1 MSVLAE
7 ELKTWGRIGAKRL
20 FAPAFLH
27 RLRVSRQ
34 KARRRAVRASQSNA
48 LPPLTQAQIEDDLRA
63 LGLTRGRDLLVHSA
77 LSKIGPL
84 EGGAE
89 TMIRA
94 LIAVVGPESTIV
106 MPTYPMPATMHE
118 WMTDPTPFCLA
129 TSPSRMGALTEV
141 FRGMHGTLRSAHP
154 THSVAAYGPAAE
166 LYTCDHHKVVT
177 PCAEGSPFRIHN
189 DRGGDILCLGTG
201 VGKITSYHVVEDYL
215 DDYPLPV
222 YLDQRMAKDV
232 IHSDGL
238 RSRVEI
244 VVGNPKLSPWRVDN
258 FKPKETEFLGH
269 LRSYAVMQ
277 EGKIGSATSHL
288 IDGVRFHEMML
299 DLTRKGTTI
308 YHLPRFG
315 RRLAL
320 QSAFR

>member
-1 MSVLAE
+1 MSVLTE
-7 ELKTWGRIGAKRL
+7 ELKTWGLIGVKR
-20 FAPAFLH
+20 FVAPALLH

-34 KARRRAVRASQSNA
+34 KARRRSARASQSNA
-48 LPPLTQAQIEDDLRA
+48 LPPMTQAQIEDDLRA
-63 LGLTRGRDLLVHSA
+63 LGLARGRDILVHSA

-106 MPTYPMPATMHE
+106 MPTYPMPATMYE

-141 FRGMHGTLRSAHP
+141 FRGMQGALRSAHP
-154 THSVAAYGPAAE
+154 THSVAAFGPAAE
-166 LYTCDHHKVVT
+166 LYTRDHHKVVT
-177 PCAEGSPFRIHN
+177 PCAEGSPFRIHT
-189 DRGGDILCLGTG
+189 DRGGDILCIGTG
-201 VGKITSYHVVEDYL
+201 IGKITSYHVVEDYL

-222 YLDQRMAKDV
+222 YIDRRMAKNV
-232 IHSDGL
+232 ILSDGVQT
-238 RSRVEI
+238 RVEI

-269 LRSYAVMQ
+269 LRSYEVLR
-277 EGKIGSATSHL
+277 EGKIGCASSHL
-288 IDGVRFHEMML
+288 INGGRFHEMML
-299 DLTRKGTTI
+299 DLTHKGTTI

-315 RRLAL
+315 RRLAP
-320 QSAFR
+320 